1 MKHVFNKSFFL
12 ILSVGLLA
20 SCNQMNDRVD
30 QKLQELNTKATYL
43 DSIITKE
50 VDKVMQLDSII
61 NIEGEKIKK
70 LDSLVDKSTSKIDSI
85 AKTKMKTLKNLI
97 TN

>member
-1 MKHVFNKSFFL
+1 MKHVFNKSFLL
-12 ILSVGLLA
+12 ILSLGLLA
-20 SCNQMNDRVD
+20 SCNQMNERVD
-30 QKLQELNTKATYL
+30 QKLQELTNKATYL
-43 DSIITKE
+43 DSIVTKE

-61 NIEGEKIKK
+61 NLEGEKIKK

-85 AKTKMKTLKNLI
+85 ANVKMKTLKNLI